1 MNPVS
6 SLKDSED
13 EAVDTA
19 LEATTVSERAT
30 DVEEDAVEKSGDRME
45 EDHSTPATVFRIK
58 LKQPR
63 LNLQHKMSVPELCR
77 NFSAVT
83 WCGKLNALACA
94 SETCARIPSSNANPP
109 FWIPIHI
116 VNPER
121 PTECAVFNVKADSPR
136 DSVQFIEWSPTSC
149 PRALLIANFHGRTT
163 VWTQPSQGPANLV
176 RDASC
181 WQCEHE
187 WRQDI
192 AVVTKWL
199 SGMAPSNSFHFCFT
213 CSQAQYRW
221 LSSNSSGPA
230 AASSKLSFEE
240 KFLSQQPLTS
250 DFNCR
255 YDRFIVDTDGYGEV
269 IQIFWVLI
277 SARWPNFLCVCSVFS
292 SGSLQLHWSQWPP
305 TQSAAAS
312 KWFFTSK
319 GLLGAG
325 PSGIMAADAII
336 TEVGTMHV
344 AGVPIVNPSTVVVW
358 EVTPGPGNGFQAT
371 AKTNVSNGVPP
382 SLNPPCWT
390 GFAPLAAYLFSWQEY
405 LGSEGKQGKK
415 QMDQEFNET
424 VSLHCSPV
432 SNFSAYV
439 SPEAAAQSAA
449 TTTWG
454 SGVTAVAFDPTRGG
468 SVIAVVIVEG
478 TYWYSDLDTEQSQF
492 SYKLRIQCIYCV
504 HIMFAKHAFVLP
516 CHCITWQ
523 FMSPYDP
530 DEGPSIT
537 GWRVQCWESSLQPV
551 VLHPIFG
558 NPTSSFGGQAPMQT
572 VWLTRVNKS
581 ITPTND
587 FKCTQTA
594 AAGPRSDERNTSDSS
609 VEKEK
614 RVSFDPFDLPSDV
627 RTLARIVYSAHG
639 GEVAVAFLRGGVHI
653 FSGASF
659 ASVDNFQ
666 VDVGSAIAAPAFSST
681 SCCLASV
688 WHDTRKDLTILKIMR
703 VLPPA
708 VPSSQ
713 VKVNS
718 ATLERAIADS
728 RFWWSLLVGVDWWDA
743 VGCTQSAAEDGI
755 AVFSIM
761 GVSPIDDGCCFV
773 SVSLNSVIAVLDA
786 DFHSLPST
794 QHRQQHGPS
803 LDRIKCRLLEGT
815 NAQEV
820 RALVLD
826 MQARLLLD
834 MLGKGIES
842 ALINPATLVP
852 EPWQASGEML
862 SGIDPDAMAVDPA
875 LVSNIQVCFC
885 CVIMCCYFWAVW
897 DELGSFDH
905 GLGIEELGP
914 GESTKGK
921 SRSTGQIPAYVDA
934 ILDLASHFITRLRRY
949 ASFCRTLASHAVT
962 AGTGSSRSLVT
973 SPTHSSASPSTSQN
987 GTTSSTGSSQMQ
999 AWVQG
1004 AIAKISSTA
1013 DGVPNSTP
1021 NPMSG
1026 PSPFMPISIN
1036 TGTFPGTP
1044 AVRLIGDC
1052 HFLHRL
1058 CQLLLFCFFF
1068 RRRRYNMQKP
1078 QSIAPGKVEEI
1089 NTISTRPVTGIARS
1103 EEVQSV
1109 RAGQIVPGTKG
1120 VEEGLAGRS
1129 VRLGSGNAGQ
1139 GYTFEEF
1146 SYEIFTFMQ
1155 VKVLF
1160 LILMDLCRRTASL
1173 VHPLPVSQVGGSN
1186 IQIRLHYIDGNYT
1199 VLPEVVEAS
1208 LGPHMQNMPRPRG
1221 ADAAGLLL
1229 RELELHP
1236 PAEEWHRRNMFGG
1249 PWSDPEDLGHED
1261 DTPKLSTS
1269 SDPLELNSLEDHDSY
1284 YGAHG
1289 LWPRKRR
1296 LSERD
1301 AAFGLKTS
1309 VGLGAYLG
1317 IMGSRR
1323 DVVTAVWKTVL
1334 FILSLMQCV
1343 RCLRQTSA
1351 FASPCTTN
1359 PPNQNEREAWWISR
1373 WSYGCPMCSG
1383 SWVRVV

>member
-1 MNPVS
+1 MNSASVV
-6 SLKDSED
+6 KDSEEGAVSD
-13 EAVDTA
+13 TTVLEASRASDRAEAADNVEEEAVDK
-19 LEATTVSERAT
+19 R
-30 DVEEDAVEKSGDRME
+30 DDPME
-45 EDHSTPATVFRIK
+45 EDSASPPTVFRIR
-58 LKQPR
+58 LKQPNS
-63 LNLQHKMSVPELCR
+63 NLRHKMSVPELCR
-77 NFSAVT
+77 NFSSVS
-83 WCGKLNALACA
+83 WCGKLNIIACA

-121 PTECAVFNVKADSPR
+121 PTECAVFNVIADSPR
-136 DSVQFIEWSPTSC
+136 DSVQFIEWSPASC
-149 PRALLIANFHGRTT
+149 PRALLIANFHGRITI
-163 VWTQPSQGPANLV
+163 WTQPSQGPVNLV
-176 RDASC
+176 RDGSC
-181 WQCEHE
+181 WQCEYE

-199 SGMAPSNSFHFCFT
+199 SGMSP
-213 CSQAQYRW
+213 YRW
-221 LSSNSSGPA
+221 VSSNSS
-230 AASSKLSFEE
+230 SSANSKSAFEE
-240 KFLSQQPLTS
+240 KFLSQQPQT
-250 DFNCR
+250 
-255 YDRFIVDTDGYGEV
+255 
-269 IQIFWVLI
+269 

-292 SGSLQLHWSQWPP
+292 SGSVQLHWSQWPP
-305 TQSAAAS
+305 NQTGAAS
-312 KWFFTSK
+312 KWFSTSK

-336 TEVGTMHV
+336 TEAGTMHV

-358 EVTPGPGNGFQAT
+358 EVTPGPGNGIQAT
-371 AKTNVSNGVPP
+371 PKTTTTNGVPP
-382 SLNPPCWT
+382 SVNPPSWA

-405 LGSEGKQGKK
+405 LGSEGTLK
-415 QMDQEFNET
+415 DT

-439 SPEAAAQSAA
+439 SPEAASQSSA

-468 SVIAVVIVEG
+468 SVITVVIVEG
-478 TYWYSDLDTEQSQF
+478 QY
-492 SYKLRIQCIYCV
+492 
-504 HIMFAKHAFVLP
+504 
-516 CHCITWQ
+516 
-523 FMSPYDP
+523 MSPYDP

-537 GWRVQCWESSLQPV
+537 GWRVQRWESSLQAV

-581 ITPTND
+581 IPPTSD
-587 FKCTQTA
+587 FKSPS
-594 AAGPRSDERNTSDSS
+594 AGQSGPTPNERSTPDSS
-609 VEKEK
+609 VDKGN
-614 RVSFDPFDLPSDV
+614 RVYFDPFDLPSDI

-659 ASVDNFQ
+659 TEVDNYI
-666 VDVGSAIAAPAFSST
+666 VNVGSAIATPAFSST
-681 SCCLASV
+681 SCCLATV
-688 WHDTRKDLTILKIMR
+688 WHDNNKDRTILKIIR

-713 VKVNS
+713 VKVNA
-718 ATLERAIADS
+718 ATWERAIAD

-755 AVFSIM
+755 
-761 GVSPIDDGCCFV
+761 
-773 SVSLNSVIAVLDA
+773 VSLNSVIAVLDA

-842 ALINPATLVP
+842 ALINPANLVS

-862 SGIDPDAMAVDPA
+862 SGIDPDAMTVEPA
-875 LVSNIQVCFC
+875 LVSSIQ
-885 CVIMCCYFWAVW
+885 
-897 DELGSFDH
+897 
-905 GLGIEELGP
+905 
-914 GESTKGK
+914 
-921 SRSTGQIPAYVDA
+921 AYVDA
-934 ILDLASHFITRLRRY
+934 VLDLASHFITRLRRY
-949 ASFCRTLASHAVT
+949 ASFCRTLASHAVGAT
-962 AGTGSSRSLVT
+962 SSTGSNRNMVT
-973 SPTHSSASPSTSQN
+973 SPTHSSASSVTSQ
-987 GTTSSTGSSQMQ
+987 GGQSGTSSTGNSQMQ
-999 AWVQG
+999 AWMQG
-1004 AIAKISSTA
+1004 AIAKISSSS
-1013 DGVPNSTP
+1013 DGVSYSTP

-1026 PSPFMPISIN
+1026 PAPFMPISIN

-1068 RRRRYNMQKP
+1068 RRKQMPRYIGGAQRNTDSNMQKP
-1078 QSIAPGKVEEI
+1078 QPVAPGKVEEV
-1089 NTISTRPVTGIARS
+1089 NSVPARPAPGMTRS
-1103 EEVQSV
+1103 EDVQGA
-1109 RAGQIVPGTKG
+1109 RTGQPVSGAKG
-1120 VEEGLAGRS
+1120 VEEGPVSRS
-1129 VRLGSGNAGQ
+1129 VRVGSGNAGQ
-1139 GYTFEEF
+1139 GYTFDE
-1146 SYEIFTFMQ
+1146 

-1160 LILMDLCRRTASL
+1160 LILMDLCRRTAGL
-1173 VHPLPVSQVGGSN
+1173 AHPLPVSQVGGSN

-1249 PWSDPEDLGHED
+1249 PWSDPEGAID
-1261 DTPKLSTS
+1261 DNSKLSNSFGPFEFNS
-1269 SDPLELNSLEDHDSY
+1269 SEDYNSY
-1284 YGAHG
+1284 YGDLG

-1296 LSERD
+1296 MSERD

-1309 VGLGAYLG
+1309 VGLGAYFG

-1323 DVVTAVWKTVL
+1323 DVVTAVWKTGLEGVWYKC
-1334 FILSLMQCV
+1334 I

-1351 FASPCTTN
+1351 FASPGSAS
-1359 PPNQNEREAWWISR
+1359 PNQNDREAWWISR
-1373 WSYGCPMCSG
+1373 WCYGCPMCG
-1383 SWVRVV
+1383 GTWVRVV